1 MKEHPNGNTF
11 LLCFDNAEHYF
22 KCERGVLLQYQ
33 RLPMRMY
40 RRRSE
45 EEVKAYKKQQAKT
58 STNKAETD
66 NTAEAPK
73 PGNNVAPNETNV
85 SQPYHTV
92 AKLH

>member
-40 RRRSE
+40 HRRSK
-45 EEVKAYKKQQAKT
+45 EEVKLYKMQKT
-58 STNKAETD
+58 KANDNKAETD
-66 NTAEAPK
+66 RTAESEK
-73 PGNNVAPNETNV
+73 PGNNMAPNDNI
-85 SQPYHTV
+85 SNNDH
-92 AKLH
+92 